1 LASSRRTPKNLYHN
15 SFKSDE
21 YYPLRKDLF
30 VMKRWGFL
38 KSWYFWLFLITGI
51 AIIVRSLPA
60 WMNAAWGGDF
70 GIYYGLTSRFVE
82 NQQIFNEYDGWG
94 GMYNYFPVLY
104 IFSALG
110 HWITGVDLLW
120 VMPKIAPIFGGLT
133 VFIFY
138 FIVYNLTKRRDL
150 AFLSSLFL
158 AVIPFHVYQT
168 SHAAPLTMGHFFMML
183 SCYLFMK
190 YMDQKKYLIPLM
202 ISTVFL
208 IMSHHLTTYF
218 FLITL
223 FFIVVIKSMRVDLRS
238 MYRDV
243 AYVLVASAMTF
254 SYWVFIA
261 TPVFSTFMNKGLSIS
276 SYVVI
281 TLFYVALLGCLFGI
295 AAVKKRKT
303 EILSKMKKTPMFHPA
318 HSRKR
323 AVIYFAA
330 GFIFILCAEVVFLFV
345 NFPVSGIRL
354 KPLSILYSMP
364 MLLFIGFGCLGV
376 EYLKQVKN
384 RWFFQAWL
392 LAILASFIYSL
403 VTVNTTLFPDR
414 HVEYLTVPACL
425 FAAVGLLYFFKS
437 KEYHVSLSLKKQLSY
452 PRIQVLFVL
461 VVCGLVFSNA
471 VAVYPVYTSL
481 EWMDESIPNET
492 ANAIDWIN
500 DNLDTNETLVA
511 TDLRLSKMIWA
522 EGINA
527 TFEDTN
533 DTWTCDTWVGCVAD
547 FEEGHP
553 DGRVTYVLID
563 DVMRDISV
571 NIHVLQSVYMT
582 NESYLK
588 FSQEP
593 FTLLYRN
600 ATINQDN
607 EEIHWAEVYS
617 VNWTFIEQNLM
628 VKKRND

>member
-1 LASSRRTPKNLYHN
+1 
-15 SFKSDE
+15 
-21 YYPLRKDLF
+21 
-30 VMKRWGFL
+30 MKCWGFL

-51 AIIVRSLPA
+51 AIVVRSLPA

-82 NQQIFNEYDGWG
+82 NQQIFNEYNGWG

-120 VMPKIAPIFGGLT
+120 LMPKIAPVFGGLT

-138 FIVYNLTKRRDL
+138 FIVYDLTKRRDVAL
-150 AFLSSLFL
+150 LSSLFL
-158 AVIPFHVYQT
+158 AVVPFHVYQT
-168 SHAAPLTMGHFFMML
+168 SHAAPLTMGHFFMIL
-183 SCYLFMK
+183 SCYLFLK
-190 YMDQKKYLIPLM
+190 YMDQKKYLVPLM

-218 FLITL
+218 FLITI
-223 FFIVVIKSMRVDLRS
+223 FFIVVIKSIHVDLRT

-243 AYVLVASAMTF
+243 AYVLAASALTF
-254 SYWVFIA
+254 SYWIFIA
-261 TPVFSTFMNKGLSIS
+261 TPVFSTFMNNGLSIS
-276 SYVVI
+276 SYFVI
-281 TLFYVALLGCLFGI
+281 LLFYIGLVGCLLGI
-295 AAVKKRKT
+295 AV
-303 EILSKMKKTPMFHPA
+303 MKKKKPDFIYRAKKTFTFHPA

-323 AVIYFAA
+323 ALIYFTA
-330 GFIFILCAEVVFLFV
+330 GFVFIFCAEIVFLFV
-345 NFPVSGIRL
+345 NFPVSGIRM
-354 KPLSILYSMP
+354 KPLSILYSIP
-364 MLLFIGFGCLGV
+364 MLFFIGFGCLGV
-376 EYLKQVKN
+376 EYLKHMKN

-392 LAILASFIYSL
+392 CAILSSFIYSL

-425 FAAVGLLYFFKS
+425 FAAVGILYFFRS
-437 KEYHVSLSLKKQLSY
+437 REYKVSLSLKKQLSY
-452 PRIQVLFVL
+452 PTIQALFVL

-492 ANAIDWIN
+492 ANAIDWMN
-500 DNLDTNETLVA
+500 DNLDRNNTLVA

-522 EGINA
+522 EGMNA
-527 TFEDTN
+527 TFEGTN
-533 DTWTCDTWVGCVAD
+533 DTWTSDTWVGCVAD
-547 FEEGHP
+547 FDAEEHY
-553 DGRVTYVLID
+553 RLVTHVLID

-571 NIHVLQSVYMT
+571 NVRVLQSVYMT

-593 FTLLYRN
+593 FTLVYRN
-600 ATINQDN
+600 ATVNQQN

-617 VNWTFIEQNLM
+617 VNWTFIEQHLM
-628 VKKRND
+628 VKK

>member
-1 LASSRRTPKNLYHN
+1 
-15 SFKSDE
+15 
-21 YYPLRKDLF
+21 
-30 VMKRWGFL
+30 
-38 KSWYFWLFLITGI
+38 
-51 AIIVRSLPA
+51 
-60 WMNAAWGGDF
+60 MNAAWGGDF

-82 NQQIFNEYDGWG
+82 NQQIFNEYNGWG
-94 GMYNYFPVLY
+94 GMYNYFPILY
-104 IFSALG
+104 IFSAFG

-133 VFIFY
+133 VLIFY
-138 FIVYNLTKRRDL
+138 FIVYDLTKRRDL
-150 AFLSSLFL
+150 ALLSSLFL

-168 SHAAPLTMGHFFMML
+168 SHAAPLTMGHFFMLL

-190 YMDQKKYLIPLM
+190 YMKQKKYLIPLM

-218 FLITL
+218 FLITI
-223 FFIVVIKSMRVDLRS
+223 FFIVVIKSIHCDLRR
-238 MYRDV
+238 MYRDI
-243 AYVLVASAMTF
+243 AYVIAASALTF

-261 TPVFSTFMNKGLSIS
+261 TPVFSTFMNKGLTIS
-276 SYVVI
+276 SYLVI
-281 TLFYVALLGCLFGI
+281 LLFYVSLFGLLFGI
-295 AAVKKRKT
+295 AALKKNSPAWVHN
-303 EILSKMKKTPMFHPA
+303 IKKTFTFNTA
-318 HSRKR
+318 QSRKR
-323 AVIYFAA
+323 ALIYFIA
-330 GFIFILCAEVVFLFV
+330 GFVFILSAEIVFLFV
-345 NFPVSGIRL
+345 NFPLSGIRM
-354 KPLSILYSMP
+354 KPLSILYSIP

-376 EYLKQVKN
+376 EYLKKVKN

-392 LAILASFIYSL
+392 CAILTSFIYSL

-425 FAAVGLLYFFKS
+425 FAAVGVICFFRFREHK
-437 KEYHVSLSLKKQLSY
+437 VSLSYKKQLSY
-452 PRIQVLFVL
+452 PSIQVLFVL

-492 ANAIDWIN
+492 ANTISWIKT
-500 DNLDTNETLVA
+500 NLDRNDTRVA
-511 TDLRLSKMIWA
+511 TDLRLSKMMWA

-527 TFEDTN
+527 TFEGTN
-533 DTWTCDTWVGCVAD
+533 NTWTCDTWLGCVAD
-547 FEEGHP
+547 FDADESHQK
-553 DGRVTYVLID
+553 VTHVLID

-571 NIHVLQSVYMT
+571 NVRVTQSVYMT

-593 FTLLYRN
+593 FTLVYRN
-600 ATINQDN
+600 VTVNQDN

-617 VNWTFIEQNLM
+617 VNWTFIEQNLI
-628 VKKRND
+628 VKK

>member
-1 LASSRRTPKNLYHN
+1 
-15 SFKSDE
+15 
-21 YYPLRKDLF
+21 
-30 VMKRWGFL
+30 MKQWGFL

-51 AIIVRSLPA
+51 AIVIRSFPA

-82 NQQIFNEYDGWG
+82 NQQIFNEYTGWG

-110 HWITGVDLLW
+110 HWITGIDLLW

-133 VFIFY
+133 VLIFY
-138 FIVYNLTKRRDL
+138 FIVYELTKRRDL
-150 AFLSSLFL
+150 ALLSSLFL

-183 SCYLFMK
+183 STYLFLK
-190 YMDQKKYLIPLM
+190 YMNEKKYLIPLLT
-202 ISTVFL
+202 STVFL

-218 FLITL
+218 FLITI
-223 FFIVVIKSMRVDLRS
+223 FFIVVIKSIRIDLRS

-243 AYVLVASAMTF
+243 AYVTVASGLTF

-281 TLFYVALLGCLFGI
+281 LLFYVSLFGLLLGI
-295 AAVKKRKT
+295 AALKKNT
-303 EILSKMKKTPMFHPA
+303 PSWMHQLKKTRMFNPA
-318 HSRKR
+318 NSRKR
-323 AVIYFAA
+323 ALIYFTA
-330 GFIFILCAEVVFLFV
+330 GFVFILSAEIIFLFV
-345 NFPVSGIRL
+345 NFPVSGIRM
-354 KPLSILYSMP
+354 KPLSILYSIP

-376 EYLKQVKN
+376 EYLKEVKN

-392 LAILASFIYSL
+392 CAILSSFIYSL

-425 FAAVGLLYFFKS
+425 FAAVGVLYFFRYREHK
-437 KEYHVSLSLKKQLSY
+437 VSLSLKKQLSS
-452 PRIQVLFVL
+452 PSIQVLFAL
-461 VVCGLVFSNA
+461 VVFGLVFSNA

-492 ANAIDWIN
+492 ANTIDWIQN
-500 DNLDTNETLVA
+500 NLDRNTTMVA
-511 TDLRLSKMIWA
+511 TDLRLSKMMWA
-522 EGINA
+522 DGINA
-527 TFEDTN
+527 TFEGTN
-533 DTWTCDTWVGCVAD
+533 SAWTCDTWVGCVAD
-547 FEEGHP
+547 FDAKESHP
-553 DGRVTYVLID
+553 RVTHVLID
-563 DVMRDISV
+563 DVMRGMSV
-571 NIHVLQSVYMT
+571 NVRVLQSVYMT

-588 FSQEP
+588 FKQEP
-593 FTLLYRN
+593 FQLVYRN
-600 ATINQDN
+600 ATVNQDN
-607 EEIHWAEVYS
+607 KEVHWAEVYR
-617 VNWTFIEQNLM
+617 VNWTFIDQYLM
-628 VKKRND
+628 VKK

>member
-1 LASSRRTPKNLYHN
+1 MR
-15 SFKSDE
+15 
-21 YYPLRKDLF
+21 
-30 VMKRWGFL
+30 RWGFL
-38 KSWYFWLFLITGI
+38 TSWYFWLFLITGI
-51 AIIVRSLPA
+51 AIVVRSLPA

-82 NQQIFNEYDGWG
+82 NQQIFNEYNGWG

-133 VFIFY
+133 VCIFY
-138 FIVYNLTKRRDL
+138 FIVYELTKRRDL
-150 AFLSSLFL
+150 ALLSALFL

-168 SHAAPLTMGHFFMML
+168 SHAAPLTMGHFFMIL
-183 SCYLFMK
+183 SCYLFLK
-190 YMDQKKYLIPLM
+190 SMDQKKYLLPLM

-218 FLITL
+218 FLITI
-223 FFIVVIKSMRVDLRS
+223 FFIVIIKSIRVDLRT
-238 MYRDV
+238 MHRDV
-243 AYVLVASAMTF
+243 AYVLVASALTF
-254 SYWVFIA
+254 SYWIFIA
-261 TPVFSTFMNKGLSIS
+261 TPVFSTFMNHGLSIS
-276 SYVVI
+276 SYFVI
-281 TLFYVALLGCLFGI
+281 ALFYIGLLGGLLGI
-295 AAVKKRKT
+295 ATFKKHKISAFSKVNRS
-303 EILSKMKKTPMFHPA
+303 ILFHPS
-318 HSRKR
+318 HSRQR
-323 AVIYFAA
+323 AVLYFAA
-330 GFIFILCAEVVFLFV
+330 GFLFILCAEFVFLFV
-345 NFPVSGIRL
+345 NFPVSGVRM
-354 KPLSILYSMP
+354 KPLSILYSIP

-392 LAILASFIYSL
+392 LAILSSFIYSL
-403 VTVNTTLFPDR
+403 VTMNTTLFPDR
-414 HVEYLTVPACL
+414 HIEYLTVPACL
-425 FAAVGLLYFFKS
+425 FAAVGVIYFFRFREQKRS
-437 KEYHVSLSLKKQLSY
+437 FSYKKQISY
-452 PRIQVLFVL
+452 PTIQALFVL

-492 ANAIDWIN
+492 ANAIEWIN
-500 DNLDTNETLVA
+500 HHLEGNTTLIA

-527 TFEDTN
+527 TFEETN

-547 FEEGHP
+547 FDAKENQ
-553 DGRVTYVLID
+553 GRVTHVLID

-571 NIHVLQSVYMT
+571 NVRVTQSVYMS

-593 FTLLYRN
+593 FTLVYRN
-600 ATINQDN
+600 ATVNQLN

-617 VNWTFIEQNLM
+617 VNWTFIEQHLL
-628 VKKRND
+628 VKKNNG

>member
-1 LASSRRTPKNLYHN
+1 
-15 SFKSDE
+15 
-21 YYPLRKDLF
+21 
-30 VMKRWGFL
+30 MKRWGFL
-38 KSWYFWLFLITGI
+38 NSWYFWLFLITGI
-51 AIIVRSLPA
+51 AIVVRSFPA

-82 NQQIFNEYDGWG
+82 NQQIFNEYNGWG

-120 VMPKIAPIFGGLT
+120 LMPKIAPVFGGLT

-138 FIVYNLTKRRDL
+138 FIVYDMTKRRDVAL
-150 AFLSSLFL
+150 LSSLFL

-168 SHAAPLTMGHFFMML
+168 SHAAPLTMGHFFMIL
-183 SCYLFMK
+183 SCYLFLK
-190 YMDQKKYLIPLM
+190 YMDQKKYLVPLM

-218 FLITL
+218 FLITI
-223 FFIVVIKSMRVDLRS
+223 FFIVVIKSVRVDLRT

-243 AYVLVASAMTF
+243 AYVLAASALTF
-254 SYWVFIA
+254 SYWIFIA
-261 TPVFSTFMNKGLSIS
+261 TPVFSTFMNNGLSIS
-276 SYVVI
+276 SYFVI
-281 TLFYVALLGCLFGI
+281 LLFYIGLFGCLLGI
-295 AAVKKRKT
+295 AV
-303 EILSKMKKTPMFHPA
+303 MKKKIPDFIFRANITFMFHPA

-323 AVIYFAA
+323 ALIYFTA
-330 GFIFILCAEVVFLFV
+330 GFVFIFCAEIVFLFV
-345 NFPVSGIRL
+345 NFPVSGIRM
-354 KPLSILYSMP
+354 KPLSILYSIP
-364 MLLFIGFGCLGV
+364 MLFFIGFGCLGV
-376 EYLKQVKN
+376 EYLKHVKN

-392 LAILASFIYSL
+392 CAILSSFIYSL

-425 FAAVGLLYFFKS
+425 FAAVGILYFFRFREHK
-437 KEYHVSLSLKKQLSY
+437 VSLSLKKQLSY
-452 PRIQVLFVL
+452 PTIQALFVL

-492 ANAIDWIN
+492 ANAIDWMN
-500 DNLDTNETLVA
+500 DNLDRNNTLVA

-522 EGINA
+522 EGMNA
-527 TFEDTN
+527 TFEGTN
-533 DTWTCDTWVGCVAD
+533 DTWTSDTWVGCVAD
-547 FEEGHP
+547 FDAEEHH
-553 DGRVTYVLID
+553 RLVTHVLID

-571 NIHVLQSVYMT
+571 NVRVLQSVYMT
-582 NESYLK
+582 NESFLK

-593 FTLLYRN
+593 FTLVYRN
-600 ATINQDN
+600 ATVNQEN

-617 VNWTFIEQNLM
+617 VNWTFIEQHLM
-628 VKKRND
+628 VKK

>member
-1 LASSRRTPKNLYHN
+1 
-15 SFKSDE
+15 
-21 YYPLRKDLF
+21 
-30 VMKRWGFL
+30 MKRWGFL
-38 KSWYFWLFLITGI
+38 KSWYFWLILITGI

-138 FIVYNLTKRRDL
+138 FIVYELTKRRDL
-150 AFLSSLFL
+150 ALLSSLFL

-168 SHAAPLTMGHFFMML
+168 SHAAPLTMGHFFMIL
-183 SCYLFMK
+183 SCYLFLK
-190 YMDQKKYLIPLM
+190 YMDKKKYLIPLL

-218 FLITL
+218 FLITI
-223 FFIVVIKSMRVDLRS
+223 FFIVVIKSMRVDLRT

-243 AYVLVASAMTF
+243 AYVLVASGMTF

-276 SYVVI
+276 AYVVI
-281 TLFYVALLGCLFGI
+281 ALFYVGLLGCLLGI
-295 AAVKKRKT
+295 AIMKKRKPAV
-303 EILSKMKKTPMFHPA
+303 LFNLKKTGMLHPA

-330 GFIFILCAEVVFLFV
+330 GFVFILCAEIVFLFV

-354 KPLSILYSMP
+354 KPLSILYSIP

-376 EYLKQVKN
+376 EYLKHVKN

-392 LAILASFIYSL
+392 CAILASFIYSL

-425 FAAVGLLYFFKS
+425 FAAVGVLYFFRYREHK
-437 KEYHVSLSLKKQLSY
+437 VSLSLKKQLSY
-452 PRIQVLFVL
+452 PTIQALFVL
-461 VVCGLVFSNA
+461 VVSGLVFSNA

-500 DNLDTNETLVA
+500 DNLDRNNTLVA

-527 TFEDTN
+527 TFESTN

-547 FEEGHP
+547 FEAQQ
-553 DGRVTYVLID
+553 RNRQVTHVLID
-563 DVMRDISV
+563 DVMHDISV
-571 NIHVLQSVYMT
+571 NVRVLCSVYMT

-593 FTLLYRN
+593 FELVYRN
-600 ATINQDN
+600 ATVNQDN

-617 VNWTFIEQNLM
+617 INWTFIEQNLM
-628 VKKRND
+628 IKKRND

>member
-1 LASSRRTPKNLYHN
+1 
-15 SFKSDE
+15 
-21 YYPLRKDLF
+21 
-30 VMKRWGFL
+30 
-38 KSWYFWLFLITGI
+38 
-51 AIIVRSLPA
+51 
-60 WMNAAWGGDF
+60 MNAAWGGDF

-82 NQQIFNEYDGWG
+82 NQQIFNEYNGWG

-120 VMPKIAPIFGGLT
+120 VMPKIAPVFGGLT
-133 VFIFY
+133 VLIFY
-138 FIVYNLTKRRDL
+138 FIVYDLTKRRDL
-150 AFLSSLFL
+150 ALLSALFL

-183 SCYLFMK
+183 CCYLFLK
-190 YMDQKKYLIPLM
+190 YMDQKKYLVPLM

-218 FLITL
+218 FLITI
-223 FFIVVIKSMRVDLRS
+223 FFFVVIKSIRTDLRT

-243 AYVLVASAMTF
+243 AYVLAASAMTF
-254 SYWVFIA
+254 SYWIFIA
-261 TPVFSTFMNKGLSIS
+261 TPVFSTFMNNGLSIS
-276 SYVVI
+276 SYFVI
-281 TLFYVALLGCLFGI
+281 LLFYVALFGCLLAN
-295 AAVKKRKT
+295 AA
-303 EILSKMKKTPMFHPA
+303 MKKKKPQFIHSLKKTFTFHPA

-323 AVIYFAA
+323 ALIYFTA
-330 GFIFILCAEVVFLFV
+330 GFVFIFCAEIVFLFV
-345 NFPVSGIRL
+345 NFPVSGIRM
-354 KPLSILYSMP
+354 KPLSILYSIP
-364 MLLFIGFGCLGV
+364 MLFFIGFGCLGV
-376 EYLKQVKN
+376 EYLKHVKN

-392 LAILASFIYSL
+392 CAILSSFIYSL

-425 FAAVGLLYFFKS
+425 FAAVGVLYFFRFREHK
-437 KEYHVSLSLKKQLSY
+437 VSLSLKKQLSY
-452 PRIQVLFVL
+452 PSIQVLFVL

-492 ANAIDWIN
+492 ANAINWIN
-500 DNLDTNETLVA
+500 DNLDRNDTVVA

-527 TFEDTN
+527 TFEGTN

-547 FEEGHP
+547 FDADESHQK
-553 DGRVTYVLID
+553 VTHVLID
-563 DVMRDISV
+563 DVMRDVSV
-571 NIHVLQSVYMT
+571 NVRVTQSVYMT

-593 FTLLYRN
+593 FTLVYRN
-600 ATINQDN
+600 ATVNQDN
-607 EEIHWAEVYS
+607 EEIHWAAVYS
-617 VNWTFIEQNLM
+617 VNWTFIEQHLM
-628 VKKRND
+628 VKK

>member
-1 LASSRRTPKNLYHN
+1 MR
-15 SFKSDE
+15 
-21 YYPLRKDLF
+21 
-30 VMKRWGFL
+30 RWGFL

-51 AIIVRSLPA
+51 AIVVRSFPA

-82 NQQIFNEYDGWG
+82 NQQIFNEYNGWG

-120 VMPKIAPIFGGLT
+120 VMPKIAPVFGGLT
-133 VFIFY
+133 VLIFY
-138 FIVYNLTKRRDL
+138 FIVYDLTKRRDL
-150 AFLSSLFL
+150 ALLSSLFL

-183 SCYLFMK
+183 CCYLFLK
-190 YMDQKKYLIPLM
+190 YMEQKKYLIPLM

-218 FLITL
+218 FLITI
-223 FFIVVIKSMRVDLRS
+223 FFIVVIKSIRTDLRT

-243 AYVLVASAMTF
+243 AYVLAASAMTF
-254 SYWVFIA
+254 SYWIFIA
-261 TPVFSTFMNKGLSIS
+261 KPVFSTFMNNGLSIS
-276 SYVVI
+276 SYFVI
-281 TLFYVALLGCLFGI
+281 LLFYVALFGCLLGI
-295 AAVKKRKT
+295 AA
-303 EILSKMKKTPMFHPA
+303 MKKKKPQFIYSLKKTFTFHPA

-323 AVIYFAA
+323 ALIYFTA
-330 GFIFILCAEVVFLFV
+330 GFVFIFCAEIVFLFV
-345 NFPVSGIRL
+345 NFPVSGIRM
-354 KPLSILYSMP
+354 KPLSILYSIP
-364 MLLFIGFGCLGV
+364 MLFFIGFGCLGV
-376 EYLKQVKN
+376 EYLKHVKN

-392 LAILASFIYSL
+392 CAILSSFIYSL

-425 FAAVGLLYFFKS
+425 FAAVGVLYFFRFREHK
-437 KEYHVSLSLKKQLSY
+437 VSLSLKKQLSY
-452 PRIQVLFVL
+452 PSIQVLFVL

-492 ANAIDWIN
+492 ANAINWIH
-500 DNLDTNETLVA
+500 DNLDRNDTVVA

-527 TFEDTN
+527 TFEGTN

-547 FEEGHP
+547 FDADENHQK
-553 DGRVTYVLID
+553 VTHVLID
-563 DVMRDISV
+563 DVMRDVSV
-571 NIHVLQSVYMT
+571 NVRVMQSMYMT

-593 FTLLYRN
+593 FTLVYRN
-600 ATINQDN
+600 ATVNQDN

-617 VNWTFIEQNLM
+617 VNWTFIEQYLM
-628 VKKRND
+628 VKK

>member
-1 LASSRRTPKNLYHN
+1 
-15 SFKSDE
+15 
-21 YYPLRKDLF
+21 
-30 VMKRWGFL
+30 
-38 KSWYFWLFLITGI
+38 
-51 AIIVRSLPA
+51 
-60 WMNAAWGGDF
+60 MNAAWGGDF

-82 NQQIFNEYDGWG
+82 NQQIFNEYNGWG

-120 VMPKIAPIFGGLT
+120 LMPKIAPVFGGLT

-138 FIVYNLTKRRDL
+138 FIVYDLTKRRDIAL
-150 AFLSSLFL
+150 LSSLFL
-158 AVIPFHVYQT
+158 AVVPFHVYQT
-168 SHAAPLTMGHFFMML
+168 SHAAPLTMGHFFMIL
-183 SCYLFMK
+183 SCYLFLK
-190 YMDQKKYLIPLM
+190 YMDQKKYLVPLM

-218 FLITL
+218 FLITI
-223 FFIVVIKSMRVDLRS
+223 FFIVVIKSIRVDLRT

-243 AYVLVASAMTF
+243 AYVLAASALTF
-254 SYWVFIA
+254 SYWIFIA
-261 TPVFSTFMNKGLSIS
+261 TPVFSTFMNNGLSIS
-276 SYVVI
+276 SYFVI
-281 TLFYVALLGCLFGI
+281 LLFYIGLVGCLLGI
-295 AAVKKRKT
+295 AV
-303 EILSKMKKTPMFHPA
+303 MKKKKPGFIYRAKKTFTFHPA

-323 AVIYFAA
+323 ALIYFTA
-330 GFIFILCAEVVFLFV
+330 GFVFIFCAEIVFLFV
-345 NFPVSGIRL
+345 NFPVSGIRM
-354 KPLSILYSMP
+354 KPLSILYSIP
-364 MLLFIGFGCLGV
+364 MLFFIGFGCLGV
-376 EYLKQVKN
+376 EYLKHMKN

-392 LAILASFIYSL
+392 CAILSSFIYSL

-425 FAAVGLLYFFKS
+425 FAAVGILYFFRS
-437 KEYHVSLSLKKQLSY
+437 REYKVSLSLKKQLSY
-452 PRIQVLFVL
+452 PTIQALFVL

-492 ANAIDWIN
+492 ANAIDWMN
-500 DNLDTNETLVA
+500 DNLDRNNTLVA

-522 EGINA
+522 EGMNA
-527 TFEDTN
+527 TFEGTN
-533 DTWTCDTWVGCVAD
+533 DTWTSDTWVGCVAD
-547 FEEGHP
+547 FDAEMHH
-553 DGRVTYVLID
+553 RLVTHVLID

-571 NIHVLQSVYMT
+571 NVRVLQSVYMT

-593 FTLLYRN
+593 FTLVYRN
-600 ATINQDN
+600 ATVNQEN

-617 VNWTFIEQNLM
+617 VNWTFIEQHLM
-628 VKKRND
+628 VKKK

>member
-1 LASSRRTPKNLYHN
+1 
-15 SFKSDE
+15 
-21 YYPLRKDLF
+21 
-30 VMKRWGFL
+30 MKRWGFL

-138 FIVYNLTKRRDL
+138 FTVYNLTKRRDL

-261 TPVFSTFMNKGLSIS
+261 TPVFSTFMNKGLSVS
-276 SYVVI
+276 SYAVI
-281 TLFYVALLGCLFGI
+281 TLFYVALIGCLFGI

-425 FAAVGLLYFFKS
+425 FAAVGLLYFFRS

-500 DNLDTNETLVA
+500 DNLDTNDTLIA

-533 DTWTCDTWVGCVAD
+533 NTWTCDTWVGCVAD

-553 DGRVTYVLID
+553 DCRVTYVLID

-607 EEIHWAEVYS
+607 EETHWAEVYS

>member
-1 LASSRRTPKNLYHN
+1 
-15 SFKSDE
+15 
-21 YYPLRKDLF
+21 
-30 VMKRWGFL
+30 MKRWGFL

-51 AIIVRSLPA
+51 AIVVRSLPA

-82 NQQIFNEYDGWG
+82 NQQIFNEYNGWG

-120 VMPKIAPIFGGLT
+120 LMPKIAPVFGGLT

-138 FIVYNLTKRRDL
+138 FIVYDLTKRRDIAL
-150 AFLSSLFL
+150 LSSLFL
-158 AVIPFHVYQT
+158 AVVPFHVYQT
-168 SHAAPLTMGHFFMML
+168 SHAAPLTMGHFFMIL
-183 SCYLFMK
+183 SCYLFLK
-190 YMDQKKYLIPLM
+190 YMDQKKYLVPLM

-218 FLITL
+218 FLITI
-223 FFIVVIKSMRVDLRS
+223 FFIVVIKSIRVDLRT

-243 AYVLVASAMTF
+243 AYVLAASALTF
-254 SYWVFIA
+254 SYWIFIA
-261 TPVFSTFMNKGLSIS
+261 TPVFSTFMNNGLSIS
-276 SYVVI
+276 SYFVI
-281 TLFYVALLGCLFGI
+281 LLFYIGLVGCLLGI
-295 AAVKKRKT
+295 AV
-303 EILSKMKKTPMFHPA
+303 MKKKKPGFIYRAKKTFTFHPA

-323 AVIYFAA
+323 ALIYFTA
-330 GFIFILCAEVVFLFV
+330 GFVFIFCAEIVFLFV
-345 NFPVSGIRL
+345 NFPVSGIRM
-354 KPLSILYSMP
+354 KPLSILYSIP
-364 MLLFIGFGCLGV
+364 MLFFIGFGCLGV
-376 EYLKQVKN
+376 EYLKHMKN

-392 LAILASFIYSL
+392 CAILSSFIYSL

-425 FAAVGLLYFFKS
+425 FAAVGILYFFRS
-437 KEYHVSLSLKKQLSY
+437 REYKVSLSLKKQLSY
-452 PRIQVLFVL
+452 PTIQALFVL

-492 ANAIDWIN
+492 ANAIDWMN
-500 DNLDTNETLVA
+500 DNLDRNNTLVA

-522 EGINA
+522 EGMNA
-527 TFEDTN
+527 TFEGTN
-533 DTWTCDTWVGCVAD
+533 DTWTSETWVGCVAD
-547 FEEGHP
+547 FDAEMHH
-553 DGRVTYVLID
+553 RLVTHVLID

-571 NIHVLQSVYMT
+571 NVRVLQSVYMT

-593 FTLLYRN
+593 FTLVYRN
-600 ATINQDN
+600 TTVNQEN

-617 VNWTFIEQNLM
+617 VNWTFIEQHLM
-628 VKKRND
+628 VKKK

>member
-1 LASSRRTPKNLYHN
+1 
-15 SFKSDE
+15 
-21 YYPLRKDLF
+21 
-30 VMKRWGFL
+30 MKRWGFL
-38 KSWYFWLFLITGI
+38 TSWYFWLFLITGI
-51 AIIVRSLPA
+51 AIVVRSLPA

-82 NQQIFNEYDGWG
+82 NQQIFNEYNGWG

-133 VFIFY
+133 VCIFY
-138 FIVYNLTKRRDL
+138 FIIYELTKRRDL
-150 AFLSSLFL
+150 ALLSAMFL

-183 SCYLFMK
+183 SCYLFLK
-190 YMDQKKYLIPLM
+190 SMDQKKYLLPLM

-218 FLITL
+218 FLITI
-223 FFIVVIKSMRVDLRS
+223 FFIVIIKSIRVDLRT

-243 AYVLVASAMTF
+243 VYVLVASALTF
-254 SYWVFIA
+254 SYWIFIA
-261 TPVFSTFMNKGLSIS
+261 TPVFSTFMNQGLSIS
-276 SYVVI
+276 SYFVI
-281 TLFYVALLGCLFGI
+281 GLFYIGLLGGLLAI
-295 AAVKKRKT
+295 AT
-303 EILSKMKKTPMFHPA
+303 MKKHKLSVFNKVNHSPLFHPA
-318 HSRKR
+318 HSRQR
-323 AVIYFAA
+323 ALLYFTA
-330 GFIFILCAEVVFLFV
+330 GFIFILCAECVFLFV
-345 NFPVSGIRL
+345 NFPVSGVRM
-354 KPLSILYSMP
+354 KPLSILYSIP

-392 LAILASFIYSL
+392 LAILSSFIYSL
-403 VTVNTTLFPDR
+403 ATMNTTLFPDR

-425 FAAVGLLYFFKS
+425 FAAVGVIYFFRFREHKTS
-437 KEYHVSLSLKKQLSY
+437 FSYKKRLSS
-452 PRIQVLFVL
+452 PTIQVLFVL

-492 ANAIDWIN
+492 ANAIEWIN
-500 DNLDTNETLVA
+500 HHLEWNNTLVA

-527 TFEDTN
+527 TFEETN
-533 DTWTCDTWVGCVAD
+533 DTWTCDTWVGCVRD
-547 FEEGHP
+547 FDTKENQC
-553 DGRVTYVLID
+553 RVTHVLID

-571 NIHVLQSVYMT
+571 NVRVTQSVYMS

-593 FTLLYRN
+593 FTLVYRN
-600 ATINQDN
+600 ATVNQLN

-617 VNWTFIEQNLM
+617 VNWTFIEQHLL
-628 VKKRND
+628 VKKNNGQPFSER

>member
-1 LASSRRTPKNLYHN
+1 MRC
-15 SFKSDE
+15 
-21 YYPLRKDLF
+21 
-30 VMKRWGFL
+30 WGFL

-51 AIIVRSLPA
+51 AIVVRSFPA

-82 NQQIFNEYDGWG
+82 NQQIFNEYNGWG

-120 VMPKIAPIFGGLT
+120 VMPKIAPVFGGLT
-133 VFIFY
+133 VLIFY
-138 FIVYNLTKRRDL
+138 FIVYDLTKRRDL
-150 AFLSSLFL
+150 ALLSSLFL

-183 SCYLFMK
+183 CCYLFLK
-190 YMDQKKYLIPLM
+190 YMDQKKYLVPLM

-218 FLITL
+218 FLITI
-223 FFIVVIKSMRVDLRS
+223 FFIVVIKSIRTDLRT

-243 AYVLVASAMTF
+243 AYVLAASAMTF
-254 SYWVFIA
+254 SYWIFIA
-261 TPVFSTFMNKGLSIS
+261 TPVFSTFMNNGLSIS
-276 SYVVI
+276 SYFVI
-281 TLFYVALLGCLFGI
+281 LLFYVALFGCLL
-295 AAVKKRKT
+295 ANAT
-303 EILSKMKKTPMFHPA
+303 MKKKKPQFIHSLKKTFTFHPA

-323 AVIYFAA
+323 ALIYFTA
-330 GFIFILCAEVVFLFV
+330 GFVFIFCAEIVFLFV
-345 NFPVSGIRL
+345 NFPVSGIRM
-354 KPLSILYSMP
+354 KPLSILYSIP
-364 MLLFIGFGCLGV
+364 MLFFIGFGCLGV
-376 EYLKQVKN
+376 EYLKHVKN

-392 LAILASFIYSL
+392 CAILSSFIYSL

-425 FAAVGLLYFFKS
+425 FAAVGVLYFFRFREHK
-437 KEYHVSLSLKKQLSY
+437 VSLSLKKQLSY
-452 PRIQVLFVL
+452 PSIQVLFVL

-492 ANAIDWIN
+492 ANAINWIN
-500 DNLDTNETLVA
+500 DNLDRNDTVVA

-527 TFEDTN
+527 TFEGTN

-547 FEEGHP
+547 FDADESHQK
-553 DGRVTYVLID
+553 VTHVLID
-563 DVMRDISV
+563 DVMRDVSV
-571 NIHVLQSVYMT
+571 NVRVTQSVYMT

-593 FTLLYRN
+593 FTLVYRN
-600 ATINQDN
+600 ATVNQDN
-607 EEIHWAEVYS
+607 EEIHWAAVYS
-617 VNWTFIEQNLM
+617 VNLKFIEQYLM
-628 VKKRND
+628 VKK

>member
-1 LASSRRTPKNLYHN
+1 
-15 SFKSDE
+15 
-21 YYPLRKDLF
+21 
-30 VMKRWGFL
+30 
-38 KSWYFWLFLITGI
+38 
-51 AIIVRSLPA
+51 
-60 WMNAAWGGDF
+60 MNAAWGGDF
-70 GIYYGLTSRFVE
+70 GIYYGLASRFVE
-82 NQQIFNEYDGWG
+82 NQQIFNEYNGWG

-104 IFSALG
+104 IFSAFG

-133 VFIFY
+133 VLIFY
-138 FIVYNLTKRRDL
+138 FIVYDLTKRRDL
-150 AFLSSLFL
+150 ALLSSLFL

-183 SCYLFMK
+183 SCYLFLK

-218 FLITL
+218 FLITI
-223 FFIVVIKSMRVDLRS
+223 FFIVVIKSIRVDLRA

-243 AYVLVASAMTF
+243 AYVLVASALTF
-254 SYWVFIA
+254 SYWIFIA
-261 TPVFSTFMNKGLSIS
+261 TPVFSTFMSNGLSIS
-276 SYVVI
+276 SYFVI
-281 TLFYVALLGCLFGI
+281 LLFYISLFGCLLGI
-295 AAVKKRKT
+295 AA
-303 EILSKMKKTPMFHPA
+303 MKKKTSKFMYSLKKTITFNPA

-323 AVIYFAA
+323 ALIYFTA
-330 GFIFILCAEVVFLFV
+330 GFVFILCAEIMFLFV
-345 NFPVSGIRL
+345 NFPVSGIRM
-354 KPLSILYSMP
+354 KPLSILYSLP

-376 EYLKQVKN
+376 EYLKKVKN

-392 LAILASFIYSL
+392 CAILTSFIYSL

-425 FAAVGLLYFFKS
+425 FAAVGVLYFFRLR
-437 KEYHVSLSLKKQLSY
+437 EHRVSLSLKKQLSY
-452 PRIQVLFVL
+452 PSIQVLFVV

-500 DNLDTNETLVA
+500 DNLDRNTTLVA

-527 TFEDTN
+527 TFEGTN

-547 FEEGHP
+547 FDAEENHGM
-553 DGRVTYVLID
+553 VTHVLID
-563 DVMRDISV
+563 DVMRDVSV
-571 NIHVLQSVYMT
+571 NVRVTQSVYMT

-588 FSQEP
+588 FAQEP
-593 FTLLYRN
+593 FELIYRN
-600 ATINQDN
+600 ATVNQDN

-617 VNWTFIEQNLM
+617 VNWSFIEQHRM
-628 VKKRND
+628 VKK